1 MRSPLG
7 RARRSVGT
15 RLAAP
20 RSIAKVASLGP
31 LPPAPT
37 GIATY
42 HRAVLEGLE
51 RIGST
56 QELPVDA
63 VWPVTDPDFATVP
76 AYHLAVAHLGN
87 NAEFHL
93 SIYRMVWQAP
103 SLAVLHDLSL
113 DDFVRGLMTGG
124 DRLGF
129 VAMREALEARDRI
142 AMPEALANR
151 PLRIPWIAAVAR
163 RARGIVVHAEF
174 CRRYLEE
181 LGCRTPIFVVPHPP
195 VETPRAIS
203 AARPLG
209 QRLREAVAARGGRTL
224 VVAAGDVTGSKQL
237 DGVLAA
243 VASAPADVHAAV
255 VGRSV
260 ATYDFAEVAQRSTL
274 GSRLTVATDVS
285 DVEFLGWLHAADIV
299 VDLRF
304 PHRGEV
310 SGTLARAM
318 QVGRPT
324 IVSATG
330 TYLDSPDGTVVPV
343 APGPPDIAELTARIA
358 ELAVDGAARERI
370 GAAARAYMDDLAA
383 REVTAHGYAH
393 AIRSTIRVV
402 RDPVGDNMRRWAGA
416 LADIGVSEAQLG
428 EGYGLRF
435 ARALESFTHP
445 S

>member
-1 MRSPLG
+1 MRSPLR
-7 RARRSVGT
+7 RARRTVGS
-15 RLAAP
+15 RLIAP

-42 HRAVLEGLE
+42 HRAVLEGLA
-51 RIGST
+51 RIGFT
-56 QELPVDA
+56 RELPIDPF
-63 VWPVTDPDFATVP
+63 WPVRDADFATVP
-76 AYHLAVAHLGN
+76 AYRLALAHLGN

-93 SIYRMVWQAP
+93 PIYRMVWQAP

-113 DDFVRGLMTGG
+113 DDFVRGLMTSG

-129 VAMREALEARDRI
+129 VAMREALEARERMT
-142 AMPEALANR
+142 MPEALANR

-181 LGCRTPIFVVPHPP
+181 MGCRTPIFVVPHPP
-195 VETPRAIS
+195 VESIVAID
-203 AARPLG
+203 AARPIG
-209 QRLREAVAARGGRTL
+209 ERLRAAAAARGGRVL
-224 VVAAGDVTGSKQL
+224 VVAAGDVNEAKQL

-243 VASAPADVHAAV
+243 VATLPDDVHAAV

-260 ATYDFAEVAQRSTL
+260 ATYAFAPVAERSAL
-274 GSRLTVATDVS
+274 GHRLTVATDVS
-285 DVEFLGWLHAADIV
+285 DAEFLGWLQAADVV

-318 QVGRPT
+318 QVGRPS

-330 TYLDSPDGTVVPV
+330 TYLDCPEGTVVAV
-343 APGPPDIAELTARIA
+343 APGPPDVA
-358 ELAVDGAARERI
+358 ELAARIGELADDAATRERM
-370 GAAARAYMDDLAA
+370 GATARAWMQDLAR
-383 REVTAHGYAH
+383 REATAHGYAD
-393 AIRSTIRVV
+393 AIRTTVRIV
-402 RDPVGDNMRRWAGA
+402 RDPVGGNMHRWADA
-416 LADIGVSEAQLG
+416 LADIGVTEAQLAQ
-428 EGYGLRF
+428 GYGLRF
-435 ARALESFTHP
+435 ARSLESFTHP